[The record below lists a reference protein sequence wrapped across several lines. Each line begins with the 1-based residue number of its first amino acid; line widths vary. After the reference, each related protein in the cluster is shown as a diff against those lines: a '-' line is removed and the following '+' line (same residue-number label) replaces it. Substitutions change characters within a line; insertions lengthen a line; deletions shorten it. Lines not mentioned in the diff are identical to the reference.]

1 MKKLILMLVAGA
13 IAGVFVTGCSQPAE
27 GNTETGTASG
37 SAPAGKPMAESAGG
51 ATTPE
56 ANAPAA
62 NAPEA
67 NAPEANAPAGNTPP
81 EDKK

>member
-27 GNTETGTASG
+27 GNTEPSSTTPEKSTA
-37 SAPAGKPMAESAGG
+37 
-51 ATTPE
+51 ATTAPE

-62 NAPEA
+62 NAPEMSG
-67 NAPEANAPAGNTPP
+67 AGAAGATVAAGANTPP